1 MPRKSGLGKGLDA
14 LIPPS
19 EFSKEDDVA
28 FDRSGIQEVLIE
40 NISPNPR
47 QPRASLDQEN
57 LTELASS
64 IRENG
69 IIQPLLVTQSPQEDS
84 YLLIAGERRLRA
96 ARLAGLRSVP
106 VIIREASDQEQ
117 LELAI
122 VENIQ
127 RADLTPLEAADAY
140 RQLVEDFGLTH
151 EEVAQRVGKN
161 RVTVTNTLRLL
172 KLPDIVKE
180 SLAEGKISEGHARAL
195 LILPTDQAQKDVLE
209 SVLKR
214 ELNVRQTEKLVRK
227 LSDPKPVSI
236 TKTPP
241 PPEIAA
247 LEERLRGYL
256 GTRVVL
262 KQRRAGGT
270 IVIHYY
276 SDEELNAL
284 IDRLLGDNQ

>member
-1 MPRKSGLGKGLDA
+1 MMPRKSGLGKGLDA

-19 EFSKEDDVA
+19 EFSKEEEVTIDQ
-28 FDRSGIQEVLIE
+28 SGIQEVLTE
-40 NISPNPR
+40 RISPNPR
-47 QPRASLDQEN
+47 QPRASLDQDD
-57 LTELASS
+57 LTELADS

-69 IIQPLLVTQSPQEDS
+69 IIQPLIVTQSSQEDNF
-84 YLLIAGERRLRA
+84 LLIAGERRLRA
-96 ARLAGLRSVP
+96 ARLAGLHSVP
-106 VIIREASDQEQ
+106 VIIREASEQEQ
-117 LELAI
+117 LELAL

-127 RADLTPLEAADAY
+127 RADLTPLEAAEAY

-151 EEVAQRVGKN
+151 EEVAKRVGKN

-172 KLPDIVKE
+172 NLPEIVKE
-180 SLAEGKISEGHARAL
+180 SLAGGKISEGHARAL
-195 LILPTDQAQKDVLE
+195 LTLPTNQVQEAVLE

-227 LSDPKPVSI
+227 FSNQKYTSAA
-236 TKTPP
+236 KTQ

-247 LEERLRGYL
+247 LEERLRGFL

-262 KQRRAGGT
+262 KQRRTGGT